1 MICDLPHDADDV
13 VVVGGAD
20 AGADADVVETSARRF
35 IH

>member
-20 AGADADVVETSARRF
+20 ADADAVETSARRL